1 MTRRLAWLAL
11 SVSLL
16 LGSAPLSAAEPV
28 NMAGSWTLKIVVPQG
43 TRTPGLVLT
52 QVGETLSGTYKGMR
66 GESAVT
72 GKVTGNSFVIS
83 TEVTTTDASLAI
95 EYRGTLTGDTLAG
108 TVHMGR
114 LGEAAFTGTRAR

>member
-11 SVSLL
+11 SFALL
-16 LGSAPLSAAEPV
+16 LGSAPLSAADPA
-28 NMAGSWTLKIVVPQG
+28 NLAGNWILKIVVPQG

-66 GESAVT
+66 GESPVT
-72 GKVTGNSFVIS
+72 GKVSGNTFVIS
-83 TEVTTTDASLAI
+83 TEITTADASLSI
-95 EYRGTLTGDTLAG
+95 EYRGTVTADSLAG